1 MWEEPPNT
9 KGGYYTFKIDKQKCD
24 KVWENAVLAL
34 ISPARDVAS
43 CINGVRLKLK
53 LEKEEE
59 CCMMQVWM
67 SDRAIDNLQEVK
79 FYLKESLQITDD
91 KLYSFFLF
99 EKMIRGR
106 VKGPPYK

>member
-1 MWEEPPNT
+1 
-9 KGGYYTFKIDKQKCD
+9 
-24 KVWENAVLAL
+24 
-34 ISPARDVAS
+34 
-43 CINGVRLKLK
+43 
-53 LEKEEE
+53 
-59 CCMMQVWM
+59 MMQVWM